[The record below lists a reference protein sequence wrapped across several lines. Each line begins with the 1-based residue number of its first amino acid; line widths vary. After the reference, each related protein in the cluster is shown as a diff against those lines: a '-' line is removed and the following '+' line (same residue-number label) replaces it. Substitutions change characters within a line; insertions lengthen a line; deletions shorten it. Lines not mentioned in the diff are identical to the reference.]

1 MSGIKR
7 ALSAFCQAHKFIW
20 SEGFLKMLTVPLLLT
35 VAYFPIMIGACYFS
49 AAIVVEFFEGQL
61 GLDGDYGGWAWVEW
75 LVEIILFLGI
85 GVLGVITYRSVV
97 LLFYSLYLD
106 KIAEKVEA
114 SVTGQVIECNRPA
127 TQILGRMVV
136 VALITIVGTVT
147 MLLIEIGAN
156 LIPIIGGLIAL
167 ALIIPCEMFL
177 TGIGFID
184 PYFDRAGY
192 SGMQSFRIM
201 RNRFFTVG
209 IFSAMGGLI
218 LLIPLFGWFLGP
230 TYSVVAGI
238 ILALQFNA
246 EHQAKT
252 DSEKIENKPPPTKL
266 QHKTPEQPPQQ
277 TVTDQPDPP
286 KKNLRQ
292 P

>member
-1 MSGIKR
+1 MAAGLGWSG
-7 ALSAFCQAHKFIW
+7 W
-20 SEGFLKMLTVPLLLT
+20 P
-35 VAYFPIMIGACYFS
+35 
-49 AAIVVEFFEGQL
+49 
-61 GLDGDYGGWAWVEW
+61 
-75 LVEIILFLGI
+75 EIILFLGI
-85 GVLGVITYRSVV
+85 GVLGVITYRTVV

-106 KIAEKVEA
+106 RIAERVE
-114 SVTGQVIECNRPA
+114 NRAGDRLPT

-136 VALITIVGTVT
+136 VGIITVVGTVT

-156 LIPIIGGLIAL
+156 LIPFIGGLIAL

-192 SGMQSFRIM
+192 SGMQSFRVM

-209 IFSAMGGLI
+209 IFSSLGGLI

-238 ILALQFNA
+238 ILAYNSMLN
-246 EHQAKT
+246 
-252 DSEKIENKPPPTKL
+252 TKL
-266 QHKTPEQPPQQ
+266 IRKT
-277 TVTDQPDPP
+277 
-286 KKNLRQ
+286 
-292 P
+292 

>member
-1 MSGIKR
+1 
-7 ALSAFCQAHKFIW
+7 
-20 SEGFLKMLTVPLLLT
+20 MLTVPLLLT

-75 LVEIILFLGI
+75 LVLLILFLGI

-114 SVTGQVIECNRPA
+114 SVTGQVIECNRPT

-136 VALITIVGTVT
+136 VGIITVVGTVT

-156 LIPIIGGLIAL
+156 LIPFIGGLIAL

-192 SGMQSFRIM
+192 SGMQSFRVM

-209 IFSAMGGLI
+209 IFSSLGGLI

-246 EHQAKT
+246 EHQAKK
-252 DSEKIENKPPPTKL
+252 DSENLENKPPPIKL
-266 QHKTPEQPPQQ
+266 QHKTPEKPPQQ
-277 TVTDQPDPP
+277 TVTDQSDPP
-286 KKNLRQ
+286 QKNLY
-292 P
+292 

>member
-1 MSGIKR
+1 MSGIKL
-7 ALSAFCQAHKFIW
+7 ALSAYSQAHKFIW

-49 AAIVVEFFEGQL
+49 AAFVVELFEGYL
-61 GLDGDYGGWAWVEW
+61 GLDGDYGGWAWLEW
-75 LVEIILFLGI
+75 LVELILFLGI
-85 GVLGVITYRSVV
+85 GVLGIITYRIVV
-97 LLFYSLYLD
+97 LFFYSLYLD

-114 SVTGQVIECNRPA
+114 SVTGQVIECKRPT
-127 TQILGRMVV
+127 TQILGRMVG
-136 VALITIVGTVT
+136 VAIITIVGTVT
-147 MLLIEIGAN
+147 MLFIEMGAN
-156 LIPIIGGLIAL
+156 LIPVIGGLVAL

-192 SGMQSFRIM
+192 SGMQSFRVM
-201 RNRFFTVG
+201 RKRFFTVG
-209 IFSAMGGLI
+209 IFSAFGGLI

-230 TYSVVAGI
+230 TYSVVGGI
-238 ILALQFNA
+238 ILAIQINA

-252 DSEKIENKPPPTKL
+252 DPEKLENKPPPPKL
-266 QHKTPEQPPQQ
+266 QNKTPEQPPQQ
-277 TVTDQPDPP
+277 IASDHNSPN
-286 KKNLRQ
+286 KNL

>member
-1 MSGIKR
+1 MYALKVT
-7 ALSAFCQAHKFIW
+7 LSAFGQAHRFIW
-20 SEGFLKMLTVPLLLT
+20 EEGFLKMLYVPLLLT
-35 VAYFPIMIGACYFS
+35 VLYFPVMVGACYFS
-49 AAIVVEFFEGQL
+49 AAMVVEFFEGQL

-75 LVEIILFLGI
+75 LAEIILFLGI

-114 SVTGQVIECNRPA
+114 SVTGQVIECNRSK

-136 VALITIVGTVT
+136 VGIITVVGTVT

-156 LIPIIGGLIAL
+156 LIPFIGGLIAL

-192 SGMQSFRIM
+192 SGMQSFRLM

-209 IFSAMGGLI
+209 IFSSLGGLI

-252 DSEKIENKPPPTKL
+252 DSENLENKPPPTKL
-266 QHKTPEQPPQQ
+266 QQKTPEQPPQQ
-277 TVTDQPDPP
+277 TVTDQYDPP
-286 KKNLRQ
+286 QKNLHQ
-292 P
+292 Q

>member
-1 MSGIKR
+1 MNALKVT
-7 ALSAFCQAHKFIW
+7 LSAFGQAHRFIW
-20 SEGFLKMLTVPLLLT
+20 EEGFLKMLYVPLLLT
-35 VAYFPIMIGACYFS
+35 VLYFPVMVGACYFS
-49 AAIVVEFFEGQL
+49 AAMVVEFFEGQL
-61 GLDGDYGGWAWVEW
+61 GLGGDYGGWAWVEW
-75 LVEIILFLGI
+75 LAEIILFLGI

-114 SVTGQVIECNRPA
+114 SVTGQVIECNRSK

-136 VALITIVGTVT
+136 VGIITIFGTVT
-147 MLLIEIGAN
+147 MLIIEIGAN
-156 LIPIIGGLIAL
+156 LIPFIGGLIAL

-192 SGMQSFRIM
+192 SGMQSFRVM

-209 IFSAMGGLI
+209 IFSSLSGLI

-230 TYSVVAGI
+230 TYSVVTGI

-246 EHQAKT
+246 EHQAKK
-252 DSEKIENKPPPTKL
+252 DSENLENKPPLIKL
-266 QHKTPEQPPQQ
+266 QHKTPEKPPQQ
-277 TVTDQPDPP
+277 TVTDQSDPP
-286 KKNLRQ
+286 QKNLY
-292 P
+292 

>member
-1 MSGIKR
+1 MYALKVT
-7 ALSAFCQAHKFIW
+7 LSAFGQAHRFIW
-20 SEGFLKMLTVPLLLT
+20 EEGFLKMLYVPLLLT
-35 VAYFPIMIGACYFS
+35 VLYFPVMVGACYFS
-49 AAIVVEFFEGQL
+49 AAMVVEFFEGQL

-75 LVEIILFLGI
+75 LAEIILFLGI

-114 SVTGQVIECNRPA
+114 SVTGQVIDCNRPT

-136 VALITIVGTVT
+136 VGIITLVGTVT

-156 LIPIIGGLIAL
+156 LIPFIGGLIAL

-192 SGMQSFRIM
+192 SGMQSFRVM

-209 IFSAMGGLI
+209 IFSSLGGLI

-252 DSEKIENKPPPTKL
+252 DSENLENRPPPIKL
-266 QHKTPEQPPQQ
+266 QHKTPEKPPQQ
-277 TVTDQPDPP
+277 TVTDQSDPP
-286 KKNLRQ
+286 QKNLY
-292 P
+292 